1 MSKRRVVITGLGTVN
16 PTGHSVTDFWN
27 ALMEGKSGID
37 YIKRFDTT
45 GYASI
50 IGGEV
55 KDWAAPPED
64 IVPRREAKRMD
75 RFTQFAV
82 QAGITALRESG
93 LEIEKTDPT
102 RCATIIG
109 SGIGGLMT
117 FEEQHSR
124 MLEKGPGKIS
134 PFTVPRMMV
143 NAASGHLGI
152 LAGFQGTNFSV
163 VTACASAAHAIG
175 ESFRVIQRNEADVV
189 LTGGSEAALSPV
201 GLASFCALKGLSTRN
216 DDPTHASRPWDND
229 RDGFLLA
236 EGAGCL
242 MIEELEHAKARS
254 AKIYAELIGY
264 GSSCDAHHITA
275 PAPDGSGASRAI
287 AAALNDG
294 QVAPEEVG
302 YVNAHGTSTNLGD
315 IAETNAIKRV
325 FGDWATSG
333 LMVSSTKS
341 ITGHLLGAS
350 GGVEL
355 IACCKALET
364 NTLPA
369 TFNLE
374 NPSEGCDLDYI
385 PNAPRQ
391 KKVDVI
397 LSNSFGFG
405 GHNGCLLIR
414 RYND

>member
-16 PTGHSVTDFWN
+16 PTAHNVADFWN

-93 LEIEKTDPT
+93 LEIEKTDAT

-216 DDPTHASRPWDND
+216 DDPTHASRPWDKD
-229 RDGFLLA
+229 RDGFLLS

-242 MIEELEHAKARS
+242 VLEELEHAKARG
-254 AKIYAELIGY
+254 ATIYAELIGY

-287 AAALNDG
+287 AAALSDG
-294 QVAPEEVG
+294 QVSPEDVG

-385 PNAPRQ
+385 PQTPRE

-414 RYND
+414 RFND

>member
-16 PTGHSVTDFWN
+16 PAGQSVDEFWN
-27 ALMEGKSGID
+27 SLMTGKSGIAP
-37 YIKRFDTT
+37 IKRFSTE
-45 GYASI
+45 GYAST

-55 KDWAAPPED
+55 KDWSAPPKD
-64 IVPRREAKRMD
+64 MLSHREAKRMD
-75 RFTQFAV
+75 RFTLFAV
-82 QAGITALRESG
+82 QAGLTALKDSE
-93 LEIEKTDPT
+93 LDITKTDPT

-175 ESFRVIQRNEADVV
+175 ESLRVIQRGEADVA
-189 LTGGSEAALSPV
+189 LTGGSEAALSRV

-216 DDPTHASRPWDND
+216 DDPTHASRPWDKD
-229 RDGFLLA
+229 RDGFLLS

-242 MIEELEHAKARS
+242 ILEELEHAKARG
-254 AKIYAELIGY
+254 AKIYAEVIGY

-275 PAPDGSGASRAI
+275 PAPDGSGASRAM
-287 AAALNDG
+287 AAAIKDG
-294 QVAPEEVG
+294 GITPEQVE

-325 FGDWATSG
+325 FGEWATNG
-333 LMVSSTKS
+333 LLVSSTKS

-355 IACCKALET
+355 IACCKALEE
-364 NTLPA
+364 NILPA

-374 NPSEGCDLDYI
+374 NPDEGCDLDYI
-385 PNAPRQ
+385 PNEPRE
-391 KKVDVI
+391 KRVDVI

-405 GHNGCLLIR
+405 GHNGCILIR
-414 RYND
+414 RYED